1 MNMQKKAELLAVG
14 ERYLNLLEFRCE
26 EAVFDGRY
34 FLAELWENE
43 YSGAVGMLEAL
54 GLISHMDALKRF
66 EALTAWRLDK
76 KPALAAC
83 PEKGA

>member
-14 ERYLNLLEFRCE
+14 ERYLTLLESRCE
-26 EAVFDGRY
+26 EAVCDGRY

-43 YSGAVGMLEAL
+43 YSGAVGMLETL
-54 GLISHMDALKRF
+54 GLLSHLDAMKRI
-66 EALTAWRLDK
+66 EALTAWRCDEK
-76 KPALAAC
+76 TALTAC

>member
-14 ERYLNLLEFRCE
+14 ERYLTLLESRCG

-54 GLISHMDALKRF
+54 GLISHMDALKRI
-66 EALTAWRLDK
+66 EALTAWHQK
-76 KPALAAC
+76 ETALVAC